1 MSFLTHRR
9 LANCHS
15 IADLREAARKRIPR
29 VMFDYID
36 GGADDEITLYRNN
49 AGFGRYELVPHNLI
63 DVRNIDLRT
72 TVLGQAVEWPVLIA
86 PTGTSRLFHHEG
98 ERAVVRAAAKFGT
111 IYSLS
116 SMASYNIEEVA
127 ATADVPKWYQI
138 YVWKDRA
145 VVKEFIQRCRDAGY
159 KSLCLTVDTP
169 TVGHR
174 ERDLRNGMTVPPSL
188 TASSVVDAALH
199 PAWLWHLLTKPRI
212 TLANVKGRPGRGVEK
227 AATLAMTAR
236 EQMDA
241 GVTWDDLAWMVEEWG
256 GPFSIKG
263 VLRPEDAVRAVD
275 AGVRGIIVSN
285 HGGRQLDHAPAAI
298 DVLPEIVDAVRDRG
312 EVILDGGIRRGT
324 DVVKALALGAR
335 ACMIGRPYL
344 YGLAAGGQAGV
355 ERALELLRSEVHLV
369 MMLLGCA
376 SVKALNRGYL
386 RKRADAGRDT
396 HLAGTGGMSGGANE
410 VQP

>member
-36 GGADDEITLYRNN
+36 GAADDEITLYRNN

-72 TVLGQAVEWPVLIA
+72 TVLGQGVEWPVLIA

-98 ERAVVRAAAKFGT
+98 ERAVVRAAAKSGT

-116 SMASYNIEEVA
+116 SMASCNIEEVA

-199 PAWLWHLLTKPRI
+199 PVWLWHLLTKPRI

-227 AATLAMTAR
+227 ATTLAMTAR

-355 ERALELLRSEVHLV
+355 ERALELLRSEVHLA
-369 MMLLGCA
+369 MMLLGCT
-376 SVKALNRGYL
+376 SVKALNRSFL
-386 RKRADAGRDT
+386 STRAK
-396 HLAGTGGMSGGANE
+396 
-410 VQP
+410 

>member
-36 GGADDEITLYRNN
+36 GAADDEITLYRNN

-116 SMASYNIEEVA
+116 SMASCNIEEVA

-199 PAWLWHLLTKPRI
+199 PVWLWHLLTKPRI

-241 GVTWDDLAWMVEEWG
+241 GVTWDDLASMVEEWG

-355 ERALELLRSEVHLV
+355 ERALELLRSEVHLA

-386 RKRADAGRDT
+386 RTR
-396 HLAGTGGMSGGANE
+396 
-410 VQP
+410 

>member
-36 GGADDEITLYRNN
+36 GAADDEITLYRNN

-199 PAWLWHLLTKPRI
+199 PIWLWHLLTKPRI

-241 GVTWDDLAWMVEEWG
+241 GVTWDDLASMVEEWG

-355 ERALELLRSEVHLV
+355 ERALELLRSEVHLA

-386 RKRADAGRDT
+386 RTR
-396 HLAGTGGMSGGANE
+396 
-410 VQP
+410 

>member
-1 MSFLTHRR
+1 MSFLTRRR

-15 IADLREAARKRIPR
+15 IADLREVARRRIPR

-36 GGADDEITLYRNN
+36 GAADDELTMYRNN

-63 DVRNIDLRT
+63 DVRNIDLGA

-116 SMASYNIEEVA
+116 SMASCNIEEVA
-127 ATADVPKWYQI
+127 AAADVPKWYQI

-188 TASSVVDAALH
+188 TASSVADAALH
-199 PAWLWHLLTKPRI
+199 PVWLWHLLTKPRI

-263 VLRPEDAVRAVD
+263 VLRPEDAVRALD

-298 DVLPEIVDAVRDRG
+298 DVLPGIVDAVRDRG

-355 ERALELLRSEVHLV
+355 ERALELLRSEVHLA
-369 MMLLGCA
+369 MMLLGCP
-376 SVKALNRGYL
+376 SVKALDRGYL
-386 RKRADAGRDT
+386 RKRANVYRET
-396 HLAGTGGMSGGANE
+396 HLAGTGGMLGGSE
-410 VQP
+410 

>member
-1 MSFLTHRR
+1 
-9 LANCHS
+9 
-15 IADLREAARKRIPR
+15 
-29 VMFDYID
+29 
-36 GGADDEITLYRNN
+36 
-49 AGFGRYELVPHNLI
+49 
-63 DVRNIDLRT
+63 
-72 TVLGQAVEWPVLIA
+72 
-86 PTGTSRLFHHEG
+86 
-98 ERAVVRAAAKFGT
+98 
-111 IYSLS
+111 
-116 SMASYNIEEVA
+116 MASYNIEEVA

-199 PAWLWHLLTKPRI
+199 PIWLWHLLTKPRI

-241 GVTWDDLAWMVEEWG
+241 GVTWDDLASMVEEWG

-355 ERALELLRSEVHLV
+355 ERALELLRSEVHLA

-386 RKRADAGRDT
+386 RTR
-396 HLAGTGGMSGGANE
+396 
-410 VQP
+410 

>member
-1 MSFLTHRR
+1 MSFLTRRR
-9 LANCHS
+9 LARCHS
-15 IADLREAARKRIPR
+15 IADLREAARKCNPR

-36 GGADDEITLYRNN
+36 GAADDEITMYRNN
-49 AGFGRYELVPHNLI
+49 AGFGRYDLVPHNLV

-116 SMASYNIEEVA
+116 SMASCNIEEVA
-127 ATADVPKWYQI
+127 AAADVPKWYQI

-145 VVKEFIQRCRDAGY
+145 VVKEFIRRCRDAGY

-174 ERDLRNGMTVPPSL
+174 ERDLRNGMTVPPRL
-188 TASSVVDAALH
+188 TASSMANAALH
-199 PAWLWHLLTKPRI
+199 PVWLWHLLTKPRI
-212 TLANVKGRPGRGVEK
+212 TLANVKGRPGHGVEK

-263 VLRPEDAVRAVD
+263 VLRPEDAVRALD

-298 DVLPEIVDAVRDRG
+298 DVLPGIVDAVSDRG

-355 ERALELLRSEVHLV
+355 ERALELLRSEIHLA
-369 MMLLGCA
+369 MMLLGCT

-386 RKRADAGRDT
+386 RKRADADRET
-396 HLAGTGGMSGGANE
+396 HLAGTGGMLGGSE
-410 VQP
+410 

>member
-1 MSFLTHRR
+1 
-9 LANCHS
+9 
-15 IADLREAARKRIPR
+15 
-29 VMFDYID
+29 
-36 GGADDEITLYRNN
+36 
-49 AGFGRYELVPHNLI
+49 
-63 DVRNIDLRT
+63 
-72 TVLGQAVEWPVLIA
+72 VLGQAVEWPVLIA

-199 PAWLWHLLTKPRI
+199 PIWLWHLLTKPRI

-241 GVTWDDLAWMVEEWG
+241 GVTWDDLASMVEEWG

-355 ERALELLRSEVHLV
+355 ERALELLRSEVHLA

-386 RKRADAGRDT
+386 RTR
-396 HLAGTGGMSGGANE
+396 
-410 VQP
+410 